1 MAQRVKTF
9 NARPDD
15 LSWISEGH
23 RSSKVWTPASSPLTP
38 RHVFHVCV
46 CTCAGQQDLG
56 RLLSLF
62 PSIECKMC
70 TTVLRLLNICCDSN
84 SGLACTIS
92 ILLTDLSAQPPT
104 LNLLFP
110 SLVLIIM

>member
-23 RSSKVWTPASSPLTP
+23 RSSKVWTPASSSLTP

-46 CTCAGQQDLG
+46 YVCWPARSRSSPVSVSQH
-56 RLLSLF
+56 
-62 PSIECKMC
+62 
-70 TTVLRLLNICCDSN
+70 
-84 SGLACTIS
+84 
-92 ILLTDLSAQPPT
+92 
-104 LNLLFP
+104 
-110 SLVLIIM
+110 